1 MRRIDINLTEPP
13 NSDTAMS
20 GLINWTDR
28 VEPGFSW
35 TMDAQ
40 GGYTSASFS
49 LVMTEADAWNAMN
62 SYLGKRVVFTNPL
75 APYASMMCWE
85 GRILTLSIDDGR
97 TQMSR
102 SLEGLVN
109 AVQVSYAYR
118 DPSTNRIGDVRRTSW
133 IFNTA
138 SIALYGQ
145 RSMVYTVGAHAS
157 TSEANAYASALL
169 AEYATPRAVYG
180 GTRLGASVPSRRVV
194 LKVDCVG
201 MVEALSKRIYINAT
215 GNPSAAYLDHAII
228 IKTMLTS
235 VGGGFISSDHSGIG
249 AAGFSEYPLFNGEH
263 QWTARG
269 IIDALAA
276 KGWNTG
282 ALAERRRAYFAVFQD
297 RLPFY
302 YQPSATPDYV
312 VRKWDG
318 GERLVEAGSG
328 AVVMPWLVRPGK
340 VLSMPDLLPDEST
353 YATGT
358 NPREFV
364 IGQVRFTQPNSIAI
378 LPSDAWPGQSI
389 GAQLG
394 STILGYRYW

>member
-1 MRRIDINLTEPP
+1 MRRIDINLTQPP
-13 NSDTAMS
+13 NIDSAMA
-20 GLINWTDR
+20 GVANWTDR

-40 GGYTSASFS
+40 GGYTSATFS

-118 DPSTNRIGDVRRTSW
+118 DPSNNRIGDVRRTTQ
-133 IFNTA
+133 ITNAA
-138 SIALYGQ
+138 SVALYGK
-145 RSMVYTVGAHAS
+145 RELMYTVGAHAS
-157 TSEANAYASALL
+157 PAEAAGYAAALL
-169 AEYATPRAVYG
+169 AEYSTPRAVYG
-180 GTRLGASVPSRRVV
+180 GTRLGAGVPSRRVV

-201 MVEALSKRIYINAT
+201 MVEALAKRVYVNAT
-215 GNPSAAYLDHAII
+215 GNGFTAYLDHAVI

-235 VGGGFISSDHSGIG
+235 VGGGFIATDHSGIG
-249 AAGFSEYPLFNGEH
+249 AAGFNEYPLFNGEH

-269 IIDALAA
+269 IIDAMSA
-276 KGWNTG
+276 KGWNTPG
-282 ALAERRRAYFAVFQD
+282 TRQRAYFAVFQD

-302 YQPSATPDYV
+302 YQPAATPDYV

-364 IGQVRFTQPNSIAI
+364 IGQVRFMQPNSISLVPA
-378 LPSDAWPGQSI
+378 DAWPGQST
-389 GAQLG
+389 GAILG
-394 STILGYRYW
+394 NTILGYRYW